1 MKYPILRQAHRGAS
15 GLYPENTLLSF
26 RKAITEG
33 VEFIEMDLHLTKD
46 RQVIIIHDETYNRTT
61 NGAGWVWDLDLD
73 EVKILDAGQGEHV
86 PTLYE
91 VIDLARPTSVRLC
104 LELKYEPN
112 TSESTR
118 AEPEALET
126 TVEAIKILRQTNFID
141 RVVVTS
147 FSPNV
152 LKHAKGIEPRLPTVL
167 APAPQDGSLTPKQV
181 MDLVVPC
188 ANVVAYY
195 HRHIDKS
202 FMDEARLAGIS
213 VWAWDPDEPSDILR
227 VINLGVQAVET
238 NRPDILNRVL
248 AGIESLPFESQ

>member
-15 GLYPENTLLSF
+15 GLYPENTVLSF
-26 RKAITEG
+26 SKAITEG

-61 NGAGWVWDLDLD
+61 NGTGWVWDLDLD
-73 EVKILDAGQGEHV
+73 EVKKLDAGQGEHV

-112 TSESTR
+112 TIEPIR
-118 AEPEALET
+118 AEPEAMET
-126 TVEAIKILRQTNFID
+126 TVEVIKILQQTNFID

-152 LKHAKGIEPRLPTVL
+152 LKHAKKIEPRLPTVL
-167 APAPQDGSLTPKQV
+167 TPSPQDGSLTPKQV